1 MSVQKRQQDQ
11 SGDMRNEDLN
21 LKHANDPQVGDY
33 WNEMFAPCYLII
45 DRSRFS
51 VSFLDKQTKS
61 DNGWTWDVA
70 NVKTMTIK
78 EFSKMVRYTSEAMNN
93 KTWCDVT
100 PNWKHAEAFIKAA
113 FEVDEEDGRVQVEE
127 ATS

>member
-45 DRSRFS
+45 DRSRLS

-61 DNGWTWDVA
+61 DNGWTWDVV

-100 PNWKHAEAFIKAA
+100 PNWKHAEVFINAV
-113 FEVDEEDGRVQVEE
+113 FEVSE
-127 ATS
+127 